1 MADLYATLEVSR
13 SANQDEIR
21 ASYKRL
27 VKVWHPDKN
36 PDDLE
41 QATARFKQ
49 IQLAFQVLSDSNQRT
64 LYDDIIRNQEQRQNS
79 VPTSNT
85 SCHERDDESGKS
97 GSEKARADV
106 FHDKWRSVRT
116 EQSKR
121 EGRNTRVKHS
131 IFGSVLRKN
140 RIFGSVGDDID
151 RQEGDQYCG
160 LGKNVSCS
168 RDVYRRHSILAAFRL
183 GNSRT
188 RGDCE
193 RSGDG
198 SQGTTDHLDEQNL
211 EEHAEDSRGTHHVRR
226 TSILRALF
234 GTRSSADA

>member
-140 RIFGSVGDDID
+140 RILGSVGDDID

-188 RGDCE
+188 RGE

-198 SQGTTDHLDEQNL
+198 TQGTRDHLDEQNL

>member
-13 SANQDEIR
+13 SAKQDEIR

-49 IQLAFQVLSDSNQRT
+49 VQLAFQVLSDSNQRA

-79 VPTSNT
+79 VPTS
-85 SCHERDDESGKS
+85 CHERDVESGPS

-151 RQEGDQYCG
+151 RQEGDHDCG
-160 LGKNVSCS
+160 LGKNASCS
-168 RDVYRRHSILAAFRL
+168 RDDYRRHSILTAFRL

-188 RGDCE
+188 R
-193 RSGDG
+193 DG
-198 SQGTTDHLDEQNL
+198 SQGNTDHVDQQNS
-211 EEHAEDSRGTHHVRR
+211 EENAKDSRRTRHVRR
-226 TSILRALF
+226 TSILRAF
-234 GTRSSADA
+234 FETESSADA

>member
-36 PDDLE
+36 PDNLE

-49 IQLAFQVLSDSNQRT
+49 IQLAFQVLSDSNQRA
-64 LYDDIIRNQEQRQNS
+64 LYDDFIRNQEQRQNS

-151 RQEGDQYCG
+151 RQEGDHDCR

-188 RGDCE
+188 RGE

-198 SQGTTDHLDEQNL
+198 SQGNTDHLEQQNS
-211 EEHAEDSRGTHHVRR
+211 EEHAEDSRGKHHVRR
-226 TSILRALF
+226 TSILRAFF
-234 GTRSSADA
+234 GTAVSSADV

>member
-49 IQLAFQVLSDSNQRT
+49 IQLAFQVLSDSNQRA
-64 LYDDIIRNQEQRQNS
+64 LYDDFIRNQEQRQNS

-198 SQGTTDHLDEQNL
+198 SQGNTDHLDQQNS
-211 EEHAEDSRGTHHVRR
+211 EEHAEDSRGKHHVRR
-226 TSILRALF
+226 TSILRAFF
-234 GTRSSADA
+234 GTGSSVDG

>member
-49 IQLAFQVLSDSNQRT
+49 IQLAFQVLSDSNQRA
-64 LYDDIIRNQEQRQNS
+64 LYDDFIRNQEQRQNS

-97 GSEKARADV
+97 GSEKASADV

-183 GNSRT
+183 GNSRR
-188 RGDCE
+188 RGE

-198 SQGTTDHLDEQNL
+198 SQGNTDHLDQQNL

-234 GTRSSADA
+234 GT

>member
-36 PDDLE
+36 LDDLE

-49 IQLAFQVLSDSNQRT
+49 IQLAFQVLSDSNQRA
-64 LYDDIIRNQEQRQNS
+64 LYDDFIRNQEQRQNS

-151 RQEGDQYCG
+151 RQEGDHDCR

-168 RDVYRRHSILAAFRL
+168 RDVYRRHSILTAFRL
-183 GNSRT
+183 SNSRT
-188 RGDCE
+188 RGE

-198 SQGTTDHLDEQNL
+198 SQGNTDHLDE
-211 EEHAEDSRGTHHVRR
+211 
-226 TSILRALF
+226 
-234 GTRSSADA
+234 

>member
-97 GSEKARADV
+97 GSEKASADV

>member
-36 PDDLE
+36 LDDLE

>member
-1 MADLYATLEVSR
+1 MAL
-13 SANQDEIR
+13 
-21 ASYKRL
+21 K
-27 VKVWHPDKN
+27 WHPDKN

>member
-36 PDDLE
+36 LDDLE

-49 IQLAFQVLSDSNQRT
+49 IQLAFQVLSDSNQRA

>member
-13 SANQDEIR
+13 SAKKDEIR

-27 VKVWHPDKN
+27 AKVWHPDKN

-49 IQLAFQVLSDSNQRT
+49 IQLAFQVLSDCNQRA

-79 VPTSNT
+79 VPTS
-85 SCHERDDESGKS
+85 CHERDVESGLS
-97 GSEKARADV
+97 GSEKASADV

-131 IFGSVLRKN
+131 IFASVLRKN

-151 RQEGDQYCG
+151 RQEGDQGCG
-160 LGKNVSCS
+160 LGKNASCS
-168 RDVYRRHSILAAFRL
+168 RDVYRRHSILTAFRL
-183 GNSRT
+183 SNSRT
-188 RGDCE
+188 RGE

-198 SQGTTDHLDEQNL
+198 SQGNTDHVDQENS
-211 EEHAEDSRGTHHVRR
+211 EENAEDSRGTRHVRR
-226 TSILRALF
+226 TSILRAFF
-234 GTRSSADA
+234 GTGSSADA

>member
-49 IQLAFQVLSDSNQRT
+49 IQLAFQVLSDSNQRA
-64 LYDDIIRNQEQRQNS
+64 LYDDFIRNQEQRQNS

-188 RGDCE
+188 RGE

-198 SQGTTDHLDEQNL
+198 SQGNTDHFRP
-211 EEHAEDSRGTHHVRR
+211 AEFRR
-226 TSILRALF
+226 TC
-234 GTRSSADA
+234 

>member
-13 SANQDEIR
+13 SAKQDEIR

-36 PDDLE
+36 PDNLE

-49 IQLAFQVLSDSNQRT
+49 IQLAFQVLSDSNQRA
-64 LYDDIIRNQEQRQNS
+64 LYDDFIRNQEQRQNS

-97 GSEKARADV
+97 GSEKASADV

-151 RQEGDQYCG
+151 RQEGDHDCR

-188 RGDCE
+188 RGE

-198 SQGTTDHLDEQNL
+198 SQGNTDHLEQQNS
-211 EEHAEDSRGTHHVRR
+211 EEHAEDSRGKHHVRR
-226 TSILRALF
+226 TSILRAFF
-234 GTRSSADA
+234 GTAVSSADV

>member
-79 VPTSNT
+79 VPTSYT
-85 SCHERDDESGKS
+85 SCHERDVESGQS

-151 RQEGDQYCG
+151 RQEGDQGCG
-160 LGKNVSCS
+160 QSKNASCS
-168 RDVYRRHSILAAFRL
+168 RDVGQLSHKR
-183 GNSRT
+183 
-188 RGDCE
+188 
-193 RSGDG
+193 
-198 SQGTTDHLDEQNL
+198 
-211 EEHAEDSRGTHHVRR
+211 
-226 TSILRALF
+226 
-234 GTRSSADA
+234 

>member
-49 IQLAFQVLSDSNQRT
+49 IQLAFQVLSDSNQRA
-64 LYDDIIRNQEQRQNS
+64 LYDDFIRNQEQRQNS

-188 RGDCE
+188 RGE

-198 SQGTTDHLDEQNL
+198 SQGNTDHLDQHNS
-211 EEHAEDSRGTHHVRR
+211 EEHAEDSRGKHHVRR
-226 TSILRALF
+226 TSILRAFF
-234 GTRSSADA
+234 GTAVSSADV

>member
-49 IQLAFQVLSDSNQRT
+49 IQLAFQVLSDSNQRA
-64 LYDDIIRNQEQRQNS
+64 LYDDFIRNQEQRQNS

-198 SQGTTDHLDEQNL
+198 SQGNTDHLDQQNS
-211 EEHAEDSRGTHHVRR
+211 EEC
-226 TSILRALF
+226 
-234 GTRSSADA
+234 

>member
-49 IQLAFQVLSDSNQRT
+49 IQLAFQVLSDSNQRA
-64 LYDDIIRNQEQRQNS
+64 LYDDFIRNQEQRQNS

-97 GSEKARADV
+97 GSEKASADV

-151 RQEGDQYCG
+151 RQEGDHDCRQ
-160 LGKNVSCS
+160 GKNVSCS

-188 RGDCE
+188 RGE

-198 SQGTTDHLDEQNL
+198 SQGNTDHLEQQNS
-211 EEHAEDSRGTHHVRR
+211 EEHAEDSRGKHHVRR
-226 TSILRALF
+226 TSILRAFF
-234 GTRSSADA
+234 GTAVSSADV

>member
-13 SANQDEIR
+13 SAKQDEIR

-36 PDDLE
+36 PDSLE

-49 IQLAFQVLSDSNQRT
+49 IQLAFQVLSDCNQRA

-79 VPTSNT
+79 VPTS
-85 SCHERDDESGKS
+85 CHERDVDSGPS
-97 GSEKARADV
+97 GSEKASADV
-106 FHDKWRSVRT
+106 FHDNWRSVRT

-151 RQEGDQYCG
+151 RQEGDHDCG
-160 LGKNVSCS
+160 LGKNASCS
-168 RDVYRRHSILAAFRL
+168 RDVYRRHSILTAFRSS
-183 GNSRT
+183 NPRT
-188 RGDCE
+188 RGE

-198 SQGTTDHLDEQNL
+198 SQGNTDHVDQQNS
-211 EEHAEDSRGTHHVRR
+211 EENAEDSRGTRHVRR
-226 TSILRALF
+226 TSILRAFF
-234 GTRSSADA
+234 GTGSSADA

>member
-36 PDDLE
+36 LDDLE

-49 IQLAFQVLSDSNQRT
+49 IQLAFQVLSDSNQRA
-64 LYDDIIRNQEQRQNS
+64 LYDDFIRNQEQRQNS
-79 VPTSNT
+79 VPTSYT
-85 SCHERDDESGKS
+85 SCHERDVESGPS

>member
-36 PDDLE
+36 LDDLE

-49 IQLAFQVLSDSNQRT
+49 IQLAFQVLSDSNQRA

-97 GSEKARADV
+97 GSEKASADV

>member
-49 IQLAFQVLSDSNQRT
+49 IQLAFQVLSDSNQRA
-64 LYDDIIRNQEQRQNS
+64 LYDDFIRNQEQRQNS

-183 GNSRT
+183 GNSRR
-188 RGDCE
+188 RGE

-198 SQGTTDHLDEQNL
+198 SQGNTDHLDQQNL

-234 GTRSSADA
+234 GT

>member
-49 IQLAFQVLSDSNQRT
+49 IQLAFQVLSDSNQRA
-64 LYDDIIRNQEQRQNS
+64 LYDDFIRNQEQRQNS

-121 EGRNTRVKHS
+121 EGRNTRVKYS
-131 IFGSVLRKN
+131 IFGSFLRKN

>member
-36 PDDLE
+36 LDDLE

-49 IQLAFQVLSDSNQRT
+49 IQLAFQVLSDSNQRA
-64 LYDDIIRNQEQRQNS
+64 LYDDFIRNQEQRQNS

>member
-79 VPTSNT
+79 VPTSNS

-97 GSEKARADV
+97 GSEKASADV